1 MSAAEET
8 VFPPAAFVPSPRKAG
23 PMKERLL
30 PSFGSS
36 CRLVIG
42 GRLEDL
48 ARLAPGAHR
57 VVFADETVLRL
68 YGGRIPPGPVVVV
81 GAGEEAKSL
90 ANVGRLY
97 EELLRLEAD
106 RETFLVGIGGGVVCD
121 VTGFVAATYLRG
133 LRVGLV
139 PTTLLA
145 QVDAAIG
152 GKNGV
157 NLHGYKNLVGTI
169 RQPKFVLCDLGL
181 LGTLPPRERKNG
193 LAEVLKHAL
202 IADEGLFAY
211 LEENASAAA
220 GLEPRVAARLVEDSI
235 AVKAAIVEKDEL
247 ESGER
252 RLLNFGHTIGHA
264 LEKATGVPH
273 GEAVSVG
280 LAVATG
286 LSAVRGMLA
295 PQEAERV
302 LRLLDA
308 LGLPRRT
315 EADPAGVFEGLRRD
329 KKRAAD
335 RIRFVFL
342 ERIGKAVAAE
352 MGLEE
357 LRELFLSWRSSP
369 QGQKV
374 WPKP

>member
-1 MSAAEET
+1 
-8 VFPPAAFVPSPRKAG
+8 
-23 PMKERLL
+23 MKERILH
-30 PSFGSS
+30 GSGGS

-48 ARLAPGAHR
+48 AGLTPGAHR
-57 VVFADETVLRL
+57 VAFADERVLRL
-68 YGGRIPPGPVVVV
+68 YGERLPPDPLVVV

-90 ANVGRLY
+90 ANVARLY

-106 RETFLVGIGGGVVCD
+106 RDTFLVGIGGGVVCD

-145 QVDAAIG
+145 QVDAALG

-169 RQPKFVLCDLGL
+169 RQPDFVLCDLGL
-181 LGTLPPRERKNG
+181 LGTLPPVERKNG
-193 LAEVLKHAL
+193 LAEVVKHAL
-202 IADEGLFAY
+202 IADDGLFAY

-220 GLEPRVAARLVEDSI
+220 ALDPRVISRLVEDSI
-235 AVKAAIVEKDEL
+235 AVKAAIVARDEF
-247 ESGER
+247 ETGER
-252 RLLNFGHTIGHA
+252 RLLNFGHTFGHA
-264 LEKATGVPH
+264 LEKATGAPH

-280 LAVATG
+280 MAVATG
-286 LSAVRGMLA
+286 LSVAGGMLA

-308 LGLPRRT
+308 LGLPRST
-315 EADPAGVFEGLRRD
+315 KADPAGVFEGLRRD

-342 ERIGKAVAAE
+342 ERIGKAAAVE
-352 MGLEE
+352 TGLEE

-369 QGQKV
+369 EGQEV
-374 WPKP
+374 WPKR